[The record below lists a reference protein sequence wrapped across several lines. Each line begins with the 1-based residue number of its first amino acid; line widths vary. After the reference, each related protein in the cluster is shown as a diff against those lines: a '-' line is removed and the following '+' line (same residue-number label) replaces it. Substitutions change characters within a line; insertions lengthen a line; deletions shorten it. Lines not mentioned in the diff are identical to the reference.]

1 MTAATTL
8 EGRTVRLRAVEP
20 NDVETMYL
28 WENDPEVWRVSGTLA
43 PFSRHTLMK
52 FVEEQ
57 QADVYLTRQLRL
69 IIENPEGTAVGT
81 LDLFELDPL
90 NRRAGVGV
98 LIYQRS
104 QRGRGYASEALELLK
119 GYARRTLGLHQ
130 LWCDVGADNEA
141 SLRLFGRAGFV
152 RTGCKRAWTL
162 TPEGFRDLLTLQLIM
177 D

>member
-1 MTAATTL
+1 MARIAL
-8 EGRTVRLRAVEP
+8 QGRSIRLRAVEP
-20 NDVETMYL
+20 EDVETMYL

-43 PFSRHTLMK
+43 PFSRHALLK

-57 QADVYLTRQLRL
+57 QADVFLTRQLRL
-69 IIENPEGTAVGT
+69 IIETPEGTAAGT

-90 NRRAGVGV
+90 NRRAGVGI
-98 LIYQRS
+98 LIYERS
-104 QRGRGYASEALELLK
+104 SRGRGYASEALGLLK
-119 GYARRTLGLHQ
+119 DYARQTLGLHQ
-130 LWCDVGADNEA
+130 LWCDIGADNEA

-152 RTGCKRAWTL
+152 RTGVRRDWTL